1 MSNAVRIVPLGGV
14 GEVGRNMMAIEYEE
28 QMLLVDCGLMFPQND
43 MFGIDVVLPDMR
55 YVWANQERLR
65 GIVIT
70 HGHEDHMGALPYL
83 LRGLD
88 IPVPIFATPLT
99 AGLIAMRA
107 REHRVSSRVQL
118 DVIESGM
125 RRQVGP
131 FDIEFIHVA
140 HSIPDTVALAIRT
153 PAGLLLHTGEYK
165 LDMTPYSGAPTD
177 LQRFAQ
183 LGHEGVLLLMA
194 DSTNADKPG
203 RTPSERL
210 VSETLDRIFAQASG
224 RILVSTF
231 ASNLMRAAQVIE
243 TARRYGRRVGVAGRS
258 MENNIR
264 LAIEMGYLPLEADE
278 LLPAD
283 EFESAPD
290 HEVCILC
297 TGTQGEPMSAL
308 VRMARGEYPHLTI
321 RPGDTVVLSAHTIPG
336 NEELVNRTINHLF
349 RLGARVLHPPLWS
362 VHVSGHAARDE
373 MRIMLDTVRPRF
385 FMPIQGEYRHLAL
398 HADLAREMGIHDDR
412 IILVESGT
420 PVHVWAE
427 GWATAP
433 AVGGDLLF
441 ADGRRVDEVHVT
453 LLRDRL
459 RLARGGFVVVVVPV
473 DETRNAVVGE
483 PSIVSHGL
491 LRREEHERLREV
503 LQNALRDLTFDEADD
518 DIETVIRQV
527 VRQHIRQLT
536 ARKPLVYPVIVPA

>member
-1 MSNAVRIVPLGGV
+1 MSNAVRIVPLGGL

-43 MFGIDVVLPDMR
+43 MFGIDIVLPDMR
-55 YVWANQERLR
+55 YVWERQDRLR

-70 HGHEDHMGALPYL
+70 HGHEDHLGALPYL

-88 IPVPIFATPLT
+88 NAVPIFATPLT

-107 REHRVSSRVQL
+107 REHRVSRRAQL
-118 DVIESGM
+118 DTIAGGM

-131 FDIEFIHVA
+131 FEIEFIHVA

-153 PAGLLLHTGEYK
+153 PVGLIVHTSEYK

-203 RTPSERL
+203 RTPSEQL
-210 VSETLDRIFAQASG
+210 VSQTLDHIFAQTTG

-243 TARRYGRRVGVAGRS
+243 TAQRYGRRVGVAGRS
-258 MENNIR
+258 MEQNIR
-264 LAIEMGYLPLEADE
+264 LAIEMGYLPISQDE
-278 LLPAD
+278 LLPA
-283 EFESAPD
+283 EAFESAPP

-308 VRMARGEYPHLTI
+308 VRMARGEYPHLAI

-336 NEELVNRTINHLF
+336 NEELVNRTINRLF
-349 RLGARVLHPPLWS
+349 RLGARVLHPPLWP

-398 HADLAREMGIHDDR
+398 HADLAREEGIHDDR

-420 PVHVWAE
+420 PVHVWSE

-433 AVGGDLLF
+433 SVGGDLLF
-441 ADGRRVDEVHVT
+441 ADGRRVNEIHIA

-483 PSIVSHGL
+483 PHIITHGL
-491 LRREEHERLREV
+491 LRHEEYETLRDI
-503 LQNALRDLTFDEADD
+503 LQNALRNLTFEDTDE

-527 VRQHIRQLT
+527 VRQQIRQLT
-536 ARKPLVYPVIVPA
+536 ARRPLVYPVIVPA